1 MTGSRRRFLW
11 WFLLTTAIVSFCV
24 VFLLSARTRYS
35 LPPGWGW
42 LMWAAVTVGAVGA
55 VVAHRRP
62 QAPIGW
68 IFLFVLWLAGV
79 GALASAIAE
88 LAAESGDRSI
98 FVALCA
104 AFATVYWP
112 PQFLLATT
120 FTVLLF
126 PDGVASSRW
135 RPVLWVAIA
144 ATAVIAVAPLLGP
157 TFDLADGDGAPTI
170 ANPLAGLFGG
180 GSQGLSDAVLA
191 TAGLIGFACGLVG
204 LLGIL
209 IRTFRSKGVLHL
221 QLRWFTS
228 ALVVVALAQF
238 IHWDSANGANPFL
251 AIAISLIPISC
262 GVAILR
268 YHLYDIDRIVSR
280 TTSYAIVTGLLLA
293 TYFAVIG
300 LATSV
305 MGKESPLA
313 VAGAT
318 LTAAALARPALRSV
332 QSLVDRRFNRARY
345 DALHTVDA
353 FGARLRNQVDPGQVS
368 EDLVGVVNTTLQ
380 PDRVALWVKVT
391 R

>member
-1 MTGSRRRFLW
+1 MTASRHRLMW
-11 WFLLTTAIVSFCV
+11 WLLLTTAVVSLAA
-24 VFLLSARTRYS
+24 VFLLSAWSRYS
-35 LPPGWGW
+35 LPPGWIW
-42 LMWAAVTVGAVGA
+42 LMWAAVAIGIVGA
-55 VVAHRRP
+55 VVADRRP

-79 GALASAIAE
+79 GALTSAVAE
-88 LAAESGDRSI
+88 LAAESGDRSV
-98 FVALCA
+98 FVAMCA
-104 AFATVYWP
+104 AFATMYWP

-126 PDGVASSRW
+126 PDGVASTRW
-135 RPVLWVAIA
+135 RPVLWVAIGS
-144 ATAVIAVAPLLGP
+144 TAVIAVAPLLGP

-170 ANPLAGLFGG
+170 ANPLAVLLGG
-180 GSQGLSDAVLA
+180 GDQGLSDALLA
-191 TAGLIGFACGLVG
+191 TAGLVGVACGFVGLVG
-204 LLGIL
+204 LV
-209 IRTFRSKGVLHL
+209 IRTFRSEGVLHL

-228 ALVVVALAQF
+228 ALVVVAVAQF
-238 IHWDSANGANPFL
+238 IPWDSANGGNPFL

-280 TTSYAIVTGLLLA
+280 TTSYAIVTGLRMA

-305 MGKESPLA
+305 MGKDSPLA

-318 LTAAALARPALRSV
+318 LTAAALARPALNRV
-332 QSLVDRRFNRARY
+332 QALVDRRFNRARY

-353 FGARLRNQVDPGQVS
+353 FGARLRDQVDPGHVS

-380 PDRVALWVKVT
+380 PDHVALWVKVT
-391 R
+391 P